1 MIACREVGLGIYGI
15 IYTYPEIMVRF
26 LSIVVYVQTNLE
38 ENNGTNI
45 CRSFKINCQVLAR
58 NY

>member
-1 MIACREVGLGIYGI
+1 MFTCREVGLGIYGYLFI
-15 IYTYPEIMVRF
+15 HIQSYGSI
-26 LSIVVYVQTNLE
+26 LSKVVNVQTNLE

>member
-1 MIACREVGLGIYGI
+1 MAIYLYISRDYGS
-15 IYTYPEIMVRF
+15 F
-26 LSIVVYVQTNLE
+26 FSIVVYVQTNLE

-45 CRSFKINCQVLAR
+45 GRSFKINCQVLAR